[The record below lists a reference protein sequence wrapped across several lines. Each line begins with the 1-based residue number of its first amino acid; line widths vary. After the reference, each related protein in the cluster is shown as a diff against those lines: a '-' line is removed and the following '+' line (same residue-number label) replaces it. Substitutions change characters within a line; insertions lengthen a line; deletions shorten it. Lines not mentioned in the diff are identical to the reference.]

1 MKTRIP
7 PAVARIASTVLVVA
21 LLAATAAAFALTQG
35 LKLEKSPIF
44 GTQVQPVFSPVCNCD
59 KETARIAFK
68 LRKADRIDVSIVDGG
83 EVVRTIER
91 GRRYPKGPV
100 EIAWDGR
107 DDAGRILPEGEYRP
121 RIHVRGAH
129 QTITLPN
136 PIRIDVTAPVI
147 RDVDVA
153 PRVVSPDGDDRN
165 DKVFV
170 RYRLSEKGRGALFVN
185 GKRRALT
192 RFPRTEET
200 IVWNAKVRGRP
211 ARPGVYGL
219 QLVAFDPAG
228 NRSSRTRAFPVAV
241 RYVALG
247 RSRIL
252 VAAGAPFAVR
262 VSSDAERVRWTLG
275 GRSGFAR
282 PGTLRLRAP
291 LQKGQFTL
299 TVSANGHTARAAVF
313 VREPLR

>member
-1 MKTRIP
+1 M
-7 PAVARIASTVLVVA
+7 LVVA

-35 LKLEKSPIF
+35 LKLQKSPIF
-44 GTQVQPVFSPVCNCD
+44 GTRVQPVFSPVCNCD

-68 LRKADRIDVSIVDGG
+68 LRKADRLDIAIVDGDQ
-83 EVVRTIER
+83 VVRTIER
-91 GRRYPKGPV
+91 GRRYAKGPV
-100 EIAWDGR
+100 AVEWDGR
-107 DDAGRILPEGEYRP
+107 ADAGRILPEGEYKP
-121 RIHVRGAH
+121 RVHVRGAH

-147 RDVDVA
+147 QDVRVA
-153 PRVVSPDGDDRN
+153 PRVVSPDGDGRN
-165 DKVFV
+165 DKVAV
-170 RYRLSEKGRGALFVN
+170 RYRLNEPGRGALFVN

-192 RFPRTEET
+192 RFPRKEET
-200 IVWNAKVRGRP
+200 IVWNAKARGRP

-228 NRSSRTRAFPVAV
+228 NRSARTPAIPVAV
-241 RYVALG
+241 RFVTLG
-247 RSRIL
+247 RNRIAA
-252 VAAGAPFAVR
+252 AAGAPFAVR

-282 PGTLRLRAP
+282 PGTLRLVAP

>member
-1 MKTRIP
+1 
-7 PAVARIASTVLVVA
+7 VARIASTVLVVA

-35 LKLEKSPIF
+35 LKLQKSPIF
-44 GTQVQPVFSPVCNCD
+44 GTRVQRVFSPVCNCRTD
-59 KETARIAFK
+59 TARIAFK
-68 LRKADRIDVSIVDGG
+68 LRKADRIDVAIVDGS

-91 GRRYPKGPV
+91 GRSYPKGPV
-100 EIAWDGR
+100 VIEWDGR

-121 RIHVRGAH
+121 RVRVRGEH

-136 PIRIDVTAPVI
+136 PITIDVTPPVLQ
-147 RDVDVA
+147 DVRVR
-153 PRVVSPDGDDRN
+153 PRVFSPDGDGRRDR
-165 DKVFV
+165 VTV
-170 RYRLSEKGRGALFVN
+170 SYRLDEPGKGALVVN
-185 GKRRALT
+185 GKRQGLGT

-200 IVWNAKVRGRP
+200 IVWTGKVDGRP
-211 ARPGVYGL
+211 VEPGVYAL
-219 QLVAFDPAG
+219 QLVAVDQAG
-228 NRSSRTRAFPVAV
+228 NRTGRTPPVPVAV

-247 RSRIL
+247 RNRIP

-291 LQKGQFTL
+291 LQKGRFTL
-299 TVSANGHTARAAVF
+299 TVAANGHTARAAVF

>member
-1 MKTRIP
+1 M
-7 PAVARIASTVLVVA
+7 LVVV

-35 LKLEKSPIF
+35 LKLQKSPIF
-44 GTQVQPVFSPVCNCD
+44 GTRVETVFSPVCHCER
-59 KETARIAFK
+59 ETARIAFK
-68 LRKADRIDVSIVDGG
+68 LRKADRLDIAIVDGG

-91 GRRYPKGPV
+91 GRRYPKGAV
-100 EIAWDGR
+100 EIEWDGR
-107 DDAGRILPEGEYRP
+107 DDAGRILPEGPYRP

-147 RDVDVA
+147 QDVRVA
-153 PRVVSPDGDDRN
+153 PRVISPDGDGRK
-165 DKVFV
+165 DKVTMH
-170 RYRLSEKGRGALFVN
+170 YRLSEKGRGALFVN

-192 RFPRTEET
+192 RFPRTQET
-200 IVWNAKVRGRP
+200 IVWNAKVHGRP
-211 ARPGVYGL
+211 ARTGVYGL

-228 NRSSRTRAFPVAV
+228 NRSSRTPAIPVAV

-247 RSRIL
+247 RNRIP
-252 VAAGAPFAVR
+252 AAPGAPFAVR

-275 GRSGFAR
+275 GRSGFTR

-313 VREPLR
+313 VREPVR

>member
-1 MKTRIP
+1 M
-7 PAVARIASTVLVVA
+7 ARIASTVLVVA

-44 GTQVQPVFSPVCNCD
+44 GTRVPLPAFSPVCDCD

-68 LRKADRIDVSIVDGG
+68 LRKADRLDISIVDGD

-91 GRRYPKGPV
+91 GRSYAKGPV
-100 EIAWDGR
+100 VIEWDGR
-107 DDAGRILPEGEYRP
+107 DDAGNVLPEGEYQP
-121 RIHVRGAH
+121 RIRVRGAH

-136 PIRIDVTAPVI
+136 AIRIDVTPPVLE
-147 RDVDVA
+147 DVTVR
-153 PRVVSPDGDDRN
+153 PRVISPDGDGRA
-165 DKVFV
+165 DKVVV
-170 RYRLSEKGRGALFVN
+170 RYRLNEPARGALVVN
-185 GKRRALT
+185 GKRQGLGTLFA
-192 RFPRTEET
+192 RTEET
-200 IVWNAKVRGRP
+200 IIWSGKADGRP
-211 ARPGVYGL
+211 VRPGVYAL
-219 QLVAFDPAG
+219 QLLAVDPAG
-228 NRSSRTRAFPVAV
+228 NRSARTPAIPVVV

-247 RSRIL
+247 RDRIA
-252 VAAGAPFAVR
+252 VAAGALFAVR
-262 VSSDAERVRWTLG
+262 VSSDAQRVRWTLG

-291 LQKGQFTL
+291 LQKGRFTL

>member
-1 MKTRIP
+1 
-7 PAVARIASTVLVVA
+7 VARIASTVLVVA

-35 LKLEKSPIF
+35 LKLQKSPIF
-44 GTQVQPVFSPVCNCD
+44 GTQVQPVFSPVCTCD
-59 KETARIAFK
+59 KQTARIAFK
-68 LRKADRIDVSIVDGG
+68 LRKADRLDIAIVDGG

-100 EIAWDGR
+100 VIRWDGR
-107 DDAGRILPEGEYRP
+107 DDAGRVLPEGEYRP
-121 RIHVRGAH
+121 RIHVRGEH

-136 PIRIDVTAPVI
+136 PIRIDVTPPAI
-147 RDVDVA
+147 QDVRAA
-153 PRVVSPDGDDRN
+153 PRVVSPDGDGRN
-165 DKVFV
+165 DKVTV
-170 RYRLSEKGRGALFVN
+170 RYRLSEPGRGALFVN
-185 GKRRALT
+185 GRRRALT

-200 IVWNAKVRGRP
+200 IIWNGKVRGHPVRP
-211 ARPGVYGL
+211 RAYSL
-219 QLVAFDPAG
+219 QLLAFDPAG
-228 NRSSRTRAFPVAV
+228 NRSARTPPIPVVVRFVTLGRTRIP
-241 RYVALG
+241 
-247 RSRIL
+247 

>member
-1 MKTRIP
+1 M
-7 PAVARIASTVLVVA
+7 LVVL

-44 GTQVQPVFSPVCNCD
+44 GTRVDPVFSPVCECD
-59 KETARIAFK
+59 KANATIAFK

-91 GRRYPKGPV
+91 NRSYPKGPV
-100 EIAWDGR
+100 AIAWDGR
-107 DDAGRILPEGEYRP
+107 DDIGRVLPEGDYQP
-121 RIHVRGAH
+121 RIHVRGER

-136 PIRIDVTAPVI
+136 EIRIDVTPPVLQ
-147 RDVDVA
+147 DVRMQ
-153 PRVVSPDGDDRN
+153 PRVVSPDGDRRRDT
-165 DKVFV
+165 VTIG
-170 RYRLSEKGRGALFVN
+170 YRLNENGRGMLFVN

-192 RFPRTEET
+192 RFPRTEER
-200 IVWNAKVRGRP
+200 IVWTGR
-211 ARPGVYGL
+211 ADGRSVTAGRYEL
-219 QLVAFDPAG
+219 QLAAFDQAG
-228 NRSSRTRAFPVAV
+228 NRTARTVPVPVTV

-247 RSRIL
+247 RDRIR
-252 VAAGAPFAVR
+252 VAAGERFSLR

-291 LQKGQFTL
+291 AQKGQFTL

>member
-1 MKTRIP
+1 M
-7 PAVARIASTVLVVA
+7 LVVA

-35 LKLEKSPIF
+35 LKLQKSPIF
-44 GTQVQPVFSPVCNCD
+44 GTRVQPVFSPVCNCD

-68 LRKADRIDVSIVDGG
+68 LRKADRLDIAIVDGG
-83 EVVRTIER
+83 QVVRTIER

-100 EIAWDGR
+100 AVEWDGR
-107 DDAGRILPEGEYRP
+107 DDAGRILPEGEYKP
-121 RIHVRGAH
+121 RVHVRGAH

-147 RDVDVA
+147 QDVRVA
-153 PRVVSPDGDDRN
+153 PRVVSPDGDGRN
-165 DKVFV
+165 DKVAV
-170 RYRLSEKGRGALFVN
+170 RYRLNEPGRGALFVD

-192 RFPRTEET
+192 RFPRKEET
-200 IVWNAKVRGRP
+200 IVWNAKARGRP

-228 NRSSRTRAFPVAV
+228 NRSARTPAIPVAV
-241 RYVALG
+241 RFVTLG
-247 RSRIL
+247 RNRI
-252 VAAGAPFAVR
+252 VAAPGAPFAVR